1 MKLCDVKIR
10 KSFRKHS
17 PSSEKMDICRRY
29 FNEYGVLDRDIVI
42 DERGTLVDGY
52 VGYLVLKENGVED
65 WGVKSLSENIDNA
78 LLLIAGKHPNNEKVY
93 YWVANRRTKGLYEN
107 AKDSA
112 VTYKRACVETKYGPR
127 MVDVVSCAIIE
138 YSDLACNRKHVYKL
152 YR

>member
-1 MKLCDVKIR
+1 MKLCNVKIR

-17 PSSEKMDICRRY
+17 PSSEKMDICRKY
-29 FNEYGVLDRDIVI
+29 FTEHGVLDRDVVI
-42 DERGTLVDGY
+42 DDRGTLVDGY

-65 WGVKSLSENIDNA
+65 WNVKSLSENIDNT

-93 YWVANRRTKGLYEN
+93 YWVANGRTKGLY
-107 AKDSA
+107 DGTT
-112 VTYKRACVETKYGPR
+112 TYKRASVETKYGPR
-127 MVDVVSCAIIE
+127 MVDVVSCAVIE

>member
-17 PSSEKMDICRRY
+17 PSSEKMDICRMY

-42 DERGTLVDGY
+42 DDRGTLVDGY

-65 WGVKSLSENIDNA
+65 WDVKSISENIDNA

-93 YWVANRRTKGLYEN
+93 YWVANGRTKGLYDG
-107 AKDSA
+107 ADST
-112 VTYKRACVETKYGPR
+112 VTYKRASVETKYGPR

>member
-1 MKLCDVKIR
+1 MKLCNVKIR

-17 PSSEKMDICRRY
+17 PSSEKLDICRKY
-29 FNEYGVLDRDIVI
+29 FTEHGVLDRDVVI
-42 DERGTLVDGY
+42 DDRGTLVDGY

-65 WGVKSLSENIDNA
+65 WNVKSLSENIDNT

-93 YWVANRRTKGLYEN
+93 YWVANGRTKGLY
-107 AKDSA
+107 DSTT
-112 VTYKRACVETKYGPR
+112 TYKRASVETKYGPR
-127 MVDVVSCAIIE
+127 KVDVVSCAVIE